1 MIVAGIGNTHENAG
15 GGARATGERL
25 CYYCNEGHCA
35 LCTGWDR
42 TVIEGRV
49 VEVPCAHGC
58 REAQR
63 KPNQRV
69 SEAGQ
74 IRIKRA

>member
-1 MIVAGIGNTHENAG
+1 MRGHNGSAYEFASEG
-15 GGARATGERL
+15 GRGTSERL

-58 REAQR
+58 REAER

-69 SEAGQ
+69 SEDGQ